1 MRPMLQILFHIWVH
15 CQAMRPDVAA
25 SDLNLDL
32 DSRLATQFHAQT
44 SALDLSSQE
53 LVDERLEAQKADTLQ
68 KGIEDCSS
76 AETVRSILETLRCP
90 GDLTGSDFCTWPGIV
105 CKGCYVVK
113 VECKQA
119 DGRLPRDLHR
129 LSHLQQLQLESTQV
143 TGDIQAVQNLTRL
156 QRLNIAF
163 TRVTGDIEVFKST
176 PQLRVLK
183 LQSTSV
189 TGDIQAFRSTPRL
202 QQMFLYFTGITGDIE
217 AFKNT
222 SDLVYLDLAATG
234 TTGDIAVFGGTPF
247 LQGLV
252 LYSTNVIGDIKVFQE
267 TPSLSHLELWPTKV
281 TGDLKVFEYTPN
293 LWHVVLYST
302 GVAGDIHVFEEKTYL
317 EELQLGNT
325 GAYGDIQ
332 VFQDVPRLQTL
343 NLRST
348 NVTGDMHQI
357 RLWRDVKT
365 VDLSKTLVSGRIDR
379 AWRGCCQSLQRL
391 NLAESKVSFLPTGND
406 ALELMKVSSSDLD
419 GFLPALTSLDVS
431 RCLLHGELQQ
441 LIQPLM
447 ECKFL
452 SKIAA
457 AGCNLTGELVPTS
470 IFYKDGSP
478 RYYKYASLWSSLVS
492 LDISANT
499 IKRVGGLPISIVSID
514 LSNMSSELV
523 MDHGILAALVNQ
535 RVRANLRMT
544 VLKGDEPKQL
554 IQKGLLKATERWV
567 TSGLGYSCHN
577 LVGSTMDVTP
587 ERFAP
592 ELLCGCARGYS
603 GHGTTCLACEA
614 NFFNPELNQSQ
625 CQRCP
630 PNSRSDAGSPSLQ
643 SCQCS
648 MGNPY
653 NGSRGLTCACGDG
666 DALLGDDCVSCEKL
680 NLKCMG
686 HGNSAATAPPAASF
700 MRLRPNASDV
710 FQCVDP
716 AAVRCPENVSM
727 SGCAPGYDGPLCVLC
742 AQGFQPRGKTCQPC
756 ANSQTPYL
764 LWFGLLG
771 LGDIFL
777 AAAYAYRRRGDLH
790 RVQETGAAAVL
801 MQLLSA
807 QAPMMLQL
815 VQLWVVLSCLA
826 KEGLDTEVKKG
837 QGSFTSHFPEVAYLE
852 TLELTVDSWQ
862 EWFNIQCF
870 FDPVVIHSASALAA
884 PLLPL
889 LLLGLC
895 AMIELFSRSD
905 GINLALKMLTLF
917 FIGGASSSA
926 KLLNCQDYDGGGE
939 KSLGEDS
946 FRPLFPHLKCNDSN
960 GLALWVDGIG
970 YATVFAYGMVIP
982 MFLLMVMARQHLALQ
997 ESRLLVATADIGKH
1011 TRALRIERL
1020 RRTSEETP
1028 EPTTELGAGLK
1039 DDVLARRLLAAAAVH
1054 MAVEMRGSKVQVEL
1068 KKDLA
1073 MVTVTPLNAASDED
1087 QADSAVD
1094 VSEMLA
1100 SMVVVQENL
1109 AALRSRT
1116 VMQMLTERSMLQD
1129 EVSDRVVLGAK
1140 QLLTKYAMC
1149 QHVWMEVALKLVAVA
1164 LVSVVSADI
1173 GVTGLYLA
1181 LALTLGMAAVIAMVH
1196 PYSQPQLND
1205 VQCLCFVSLALSAAG
1220 FHYGVP
1226 WISRLGLGA
1235 PFLLLSVQVFKPD
1248 SVEALALRLY
1258 EELKHQST
1266 ALQRGQP
1273 AVVSVS
1279 LRKFF

>member
-1 MRPMLQILFHIWVH
+1 
-15 CQAMRPDVAA
+15 
-25 SDLNLDL
+25 
-32 DSRLATQFHAQT
+32 
-44 SALDLSSQE
+44 
-53 LVDERLEAQKADTLQ
+53 
-68 KGIEDCSS
+68 
-76 AETVRSILETLRCP
+76 
-90 GDLTGSDFCTWPGIV
+90 
-105 CKGCYVVK
+105 
-113 VECKQA
+113 
-119 DGRLPRDLHR
+119 
-129 LSHLQQLQLESTQV
+129 
-143 TGDIQAVQNLTRL
+143 
-156 QRLNIAF
+156 
-163 TRVTGDIEVFKST
+163 
-176 PQLRVLK
+176 
-183 LQSTSV
+183 
-189 TGDIQAFRSTPRL
+189 
-202 QQMFLYFTGITGDIE
+202 MFLYFTGITGDIE

-457 AGCNLTGELVPTS
+457 AGCNLTG
-470 IFYKDGSP
+470 D
-478 RYYKYASLWSSLVS
+478 WSSCS
-492 LDISANT
+492 PDAAPFCTGPDDASAGPAL
-499 IKRVGGLPISIVSID
+499 GG
-514 LSNMSSELV
+514 
-523 MDHGILAALVNQ
+523 A
-535 RVRANLRMT
+535 
-544 VLKGDEPKQL
+544 
-554 IQKGLLKATERWV
+554 
-567 TSGLGYSCHN
+567 
-577 LVGSTMDVTP
+577 
-587 ERFAP
+587 
-592 ELLCGCARGYS
+592 
-603 GHGTTCLACEA
+603 
-614 NFFNPELNQSQ
+614 
-625 CQRCP
+625 
-630 PNSRSDAGSPSLQ
+630 
-643 SCQCS
+643 
-648 MGNPY
+648 
-653 NGSRGLTCACGDG
+653 
-666 DALLGDDCVSCEKL
+666 
-680 NLKCMG
+680 
-686 HGNSAATAPPAASF
+686 
-700 MRLRPNASDV
+700 
-710 FQCVDP
+710 
-716 AAVRCPENVSM
+716 
-727 SGCAPGYDGPLCVLC
+727 
-742 AQGFQPRGKTCQPC
+742 
-756 ANSQTPYL
+756 
-764 LWFGLLG
+764 
-771 LGDIFL
+771 
-777 AAAYAYRRRGDLH
+777 
-790 RVQETGAAAVL
+790 
-801 MQLLSA
+801 
-807 QAPMMLQL
+807 
-815 VQLWVVLSCLA
+815 
-826 KEGLDTEVKKG
+826 
-837 QGSFTSHFPEVAYLE
+837 EVAYLE

-895 AMIELFSRSD
+895 AMIELFSRR
-905 GINLALKMLTLF
+905 INLALKMLTLF

-1039 DDVLARRLLAAAAVH
+1039 
-1054 MAVEMRGSKVQVEL
+1054 EW
-1068 KKDLA
+1068 
-1073 MVTVTPLNAASDED
+1073 TASDED

-1258 EELKHQST
+1258 EEPFELRVLRQDFIHALVVWFDVHFDASATATVLTTAPGMPDTHWKQTVLYLAEPLVVFEDDLLIGRTEQSGDGRMRRI
-1266 ALQRGQP
+1266 AVRKNSANFRDLDVKLSYRLQGQRP
-1273 AVVSVS
+1273 QPERVQGF
-1279 LRKFF
+1279 RIR